1 MAVFRSR
8 VFRWL
13 ASMALSV
20 FLPLILELFRGA
32 FLGLDRRV
40 DFIFTLVVVG
50 QSRVD
55 LGQIELSKFFLDSL
69 GRIATLE
76 VKDDVLDCNTSSLDA
91 RLPTSNLWVLRD
103 VRVDRGRRGGHD
115 TSIIHC
121 GLVVRFAEENK
132 SWGTI
137 VIAWVLATSGMK

>member
-13 ASMALSV
+13 AAMALSIL
-20 FLPLILELFRGA
+20 LPLTLELFRGA

-55 LGQIELSKFFLDSL
+55 L
-69 GRIATLE
+69 
-76 VKDDVLDCNTSSLDA
+76 A
-91 RLPTSNLWVLRD
+91 RLS
-103 VRVDRGRRGGHD
+103 
-115 TSIIHC
+115 
-121 GLVVRFAEENK
+121 
-132 SWGTI
+132 
-137 VIAWVLATSGMK
+137 